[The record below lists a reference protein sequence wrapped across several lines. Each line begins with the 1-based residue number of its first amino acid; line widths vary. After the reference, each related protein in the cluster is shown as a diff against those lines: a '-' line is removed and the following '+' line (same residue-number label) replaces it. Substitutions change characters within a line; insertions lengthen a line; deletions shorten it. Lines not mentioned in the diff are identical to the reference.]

1 MPISDT
7 KSKASELTM
16 EGRKLY
22 LQYNQVG
29 NQGAKEKFIEAIRI
43 DPKYADAYGWLAYAM
58 QWEAR
63 EGWNPYLRPDADS
76 ILNLARKGVELDP
89 SNYYMHWC
97 LADILSGRGK
107 FDEALNEFG
116 SALSLNPIEDEKY
129 DIQVEIAD
137 LYAYRGKAKCALK
150 LIKDA
155 KRKRKEKAKREE
167 KREAYPSWYLWSE
180 GFAYFVNK
188 NYKKAKTAINDME
201 KLVKGA
207 GDNLPNPAILT
218 RAAAL
223 ERLGRRGD
231 GEVKADIKA
240 IRSNSPNWK
249 PEDIPLM
256 EPLERR
262 KARER
267 WLGSFKQ
274 LSFMA
279 PDPSPY

>member
-1 MPISDT
+1 
-7 KSKASELTM
+7 
-16 EGRKLY
+16 
-22 LQYNQVG
+22 
-29 NQGAKEKFIEAIRI
+29 
-43 DPKYADAYGWLAYAM
+43 M

-76 ILNLARKGVELDP
+76 ILNLARNGVELDP

-116 SALSLNPIEDEKY
+116 SALSLYLNPIEDEKF
-129 DIQVEIAD
+129 DILVEIAD
-137 LYAYRGKAKCALK
+137 VLAYRGNAKEALR
-150 LIKDA
+150 LIEEAKGA
-155 KRKRKEKAKREE
+155 KRKQ
-167 KREAYPSWYLWSE
+167 EAYPTWYLWCE
-180 GFAYFVNK
+180 GFAHFVK
-188 NYKKAKTAINDME
+188 KDYKSAVKAIDAMK
-201 KLVKGA
+201 KLVKV
-207 GDNLPNPAILT
+207 LPNPAILT

-223 ERLGRRGD
+223 ERLGRRSD

-262 KARER
+262 KDRER

-279 PDPSPY
+279 RDPSPY

>member
-43 DPKYADAYGWLAYAM
+43 APKYADAYGWLAYAM

-116 SALSLNPIEDEKY
+116 SALSLYLNPIEDEKF
-129 DIQVEIAD
+129 DILVEIAD
-137 LYAYRGKAKCALK
+137 VLAYRGNAKEALR
-150 LIKDA
+150 LIEEAKGA
-155 KRKRKEKAKREE
+155 KRKQK
-167 KREAYPSWYLWSE
+167 AYPTWYPWCES
-180 GFAYFVNK
+180 FAHFVNK
-188 NYKKAKTAINDME
+188 DYKSAVKAIDAMK
-201 KLVKGA
+201 KLVK
-207 GDNLPNPAILT
+207 DLPNPAILT

-223 ERLGRRGD
+223 ERLGRRSD

-240 IRSNSPNWK
+240 IRRNSPNWK

-262 KARER
+262 EDREH

-274 LSFMA
+274 LSCMA
-279 PDPSPY
+279 LNPSPY